1 VGATV
6 GLFDGVREPN
16 ERRAALRAGTRRVR
30 ALIEV
35 LLVIRSRA
43 VRREWLC
50 GANWRR
56 AEIELKGCQ
65 PFHQDHST

>member
-1 VGATV
+1 MGATV
-6 GLFDGVREPN
+6 GLFDGVGELK
-16 ERRAALRAGTRRVR
+16 ERRAALRAGTGQVW

-35 LLVIRSRA
+35 LSVIRSRA

-50 GANWRR
+50 GANRCR

>member
-1 VGATV
+1 MGAAV
-6 GLFDGVREPN
+6 GLFDGVRELN

-35 LLVIRSRA
+35 LSVIRSRA
-43 VRREWLC
+43 VPRWLAVRSDRC
-50 GANWRR
+50 R